1 MKTQAVLIR
10 RHGGPDVLEYTDVDI
25 GEPAQGQVRVRQTA
39 IGLNYADIYQ
49 RQGEAGPHETRSF
62 PVVLGSQGAGVVDAV
77 GAGVDDV
84 RVGDEVAYI
93 HPGMYARH
101 VIVPAD
107 RTLPVSAEMPAD
119 LAAAFLLR
127 GLTAEYLLHRLFQVQ
142 PGDPILVHAAAGG
155 MGEVLCQWA
164 RALGATVIGTVGSPG
179 KVQIAQAH
187 GCHAVVE
194 YRSPDMAERVLAL
207 TDGKGVK
214 VVYDAVGRDA
224 FLPSLDCLAPRG
236 MAINYGTASGNVQAF
251 DLQRLHSRSLS
262 VCRPTLRSFI
272 ATREDLVDAAQRFVR
287 ALAAGDVKLAVSR
300 SYALADIRQA
310 HQDLESSRTT
320 GASILRP

>member
-10 RHGGPDVLEYTDVDI
+10 RHGGPDVLEYTDVEI
-25 GEPAQGQVRVRQTA
+25 GDPAQGQVRIRQTA

-62 PVVLGSQGAGVVDAV
+62 PVVLGSQGAGVVEAV
-77 GAGVDDV
+77 GPGVEDV

-93 HPGMYARH
+93 HPGTYARH
-101 VIVPAD
+101 VLVPAE
-107 RTLPVSAEMPAD
+107 RTLPLSPEMPAD

-127 GLTAEYLLHRLFQVQ
+127 GLTAEYLLHRLFVVR

-155 MGEVLCQWA
+155 MGEILCQWA

-179 KVQIAQAH
+179 KAHIAKAH
-187 GCHAVVE
+187 GCHAVIE
-194 YRSPDMAERVLAL
+194 YRREDMAEQVLAL
-207 TDGKGVK
+207 TGGKGVK

-262 VCRPTLRSFI
+262 VCRPTLRTFI
-272 ATREDLVDAAQRFVR
+272 ATREELVGAARRFTDILGSG
-287 ALAAGDVKLAVSR
+287 AVKLGVSR
-300 SYALADIRQA
+300 RYALADIRQA
-310 HQDLESSRTT
+310 HEDLESRRTT